1 MLYREIIEVCS
12 QTHSKVTNTVYGQNR
27 APCPCVISGLD
38 RRGKS
43 SSRGMKLVVP
53 QSRMERGNAETERGT
68 GHVLGIWEQKA
79 QSSLEEDTKLSR
91 KSAASSLKDT

>member
-1 MLYREIIEVCS
+1 
-12 QTHSKVTNTVYGQNR
+12 
-27 APCPCVISGLD
+27 
-38 RRGKS
+38 
-43 SSRGMKLVVP
+43 MKLVVP